1 MPRSETVR
9 RLERG
14 LAVLQAL
21 HAKPACSLQDLNL
34 FTRIPKPSLLRILR
48 TLEQS
53 GWAARRLADGR
64 YRVGTHFDQV
74 ARRRDRYDPV
84 AEAAGPVLER
94 LCRSLSWP
102 SDLMVPAG
110 DHMEIRESSR
120 GHSPF
125 LINRDQI
132 GHPVPWLASAV
143 GRAYLAYCPDKE
155 RNQIIA
161 VLRKSDLRDD
171 LPARDPK
178 RVDEILSEVRSKGY
192 ATRDP
197 SHTGGAYGGANFVD
211 GLAAVAVPLISGQRV
226 YGAINLLW
234 IKTAFPIDEFASVHV
249 PVLKTA
255 AGEIVEAMSRE
266 QRRQRTGNREA

>member
-1 MPRSETVR
+1 M
-9 RLERG
+9 
-14 LAVLQAL
+14 
-21 HAKPACSLQDLNL
+21 
-34 FTRIPKPSLLRILR
+34 
-48 TLEQS
+48 LEQ
-53 GWAARRLADGR
+53 
-64 YRVGTHFDQV
+64 
-74 ARRRDRYDPV
+74 
-84 AEAAGPVLER
+84 
-94 LCRSLSWP
+94 LCRSLPWP
-102 SDLMVPAG
+102 SDLMVPVG

-234 IKTAFPIDEFASVHV
+234 VKTAFPIDEFASVHV
-249 PVLKTA
+249 PALKTA

>member
-1 MPRSETVR
+1 MSRSETTVR
-9 RLERG
+9 SLERG

-21 HAKPACSLQDLNL
+21 HTKPACSLQDLNL
-34 FTRIPKPSLLRILR
+34 LTRIPKPSLLRILR

-155 RNQIIA
+155 RSQIIA
-161 VLRKSDLRDD
+161 MLRKSDLRDD

-178 RVDEILSEVRSKGY
+178 RVDEILSDVRAKGY

-197 SHTGGAYGGANFVD
+197 SHTGGAYRGANFVD
-211 GLAAVAVPLISGQRV
+211 GLAAIAVPLVNGQRV

-234 IKTAFPIDEFASVHV
+234 IKAAFPIDEFASVHL
-249 PVLKTA
+249 PALKA
-255 AGEIVEAMSRE
+255 AARDIVDAMSRE
-266 QRRQRTGNREA
+266 HRRQRIG

>member
-1 MPRSETVR
+1 MSRSETVR
-9 RLERG
+9 SLERG

-21 HAKPACSLQDLNL
+21 HTKPACSLQDLNL
-34 FTRIPKPSLLRILR
+34 LTRIPKPSLLRILR

-155 RNQIIA
+155 RNQIVA
-161 VLRKSDLRDD
+161 ALRKSDLRDD
-171 LPARDPK
+171 LSARDPK

-249 PVLKTA
+249 PALKMA

>member
-1 MPRSETVR
+1 MARSETTVR
-9 RLERG
+9 SLERG
-14 LAVLQAL
+14 LTVLQAL
-21 HAKPACSLQDLNL
+21 HTKPACSLQDLNL
-34 FTRIPKPSLLRILR
+34 LTRIPKPSLLRILR

-53 GWAARRLADGR
+53 GWAVRRLADGR

-155 RNQIIA
+155 RNQVVA
-161 VLRKSDLRDD
+161 MLRKSDLRDD
-171 LPARDPK
+171 LPARDHR
-178 RVDEILSEVRSKGY
+178 RVDEILSEVRTKGY

-197 SHTGGAYGGANFVD
+197 SHTGGAYGGPNFVD
-211 GLAAVAVPLISGQRV
+211 GLAAIAVPLASGPRV

-234 IKTAFPIDEFASVHV
+234 IKAAFPIDEFAGVHL
-249 PVLKTA
+249 PALKA
-255 AGEIVEAMSRE
+255 AARDIVEAVSRE
-266 QRRQRTGNREA
+266 QRRQRIS

>member
-102 SDLMVPAG
+102 SDLMVPVG